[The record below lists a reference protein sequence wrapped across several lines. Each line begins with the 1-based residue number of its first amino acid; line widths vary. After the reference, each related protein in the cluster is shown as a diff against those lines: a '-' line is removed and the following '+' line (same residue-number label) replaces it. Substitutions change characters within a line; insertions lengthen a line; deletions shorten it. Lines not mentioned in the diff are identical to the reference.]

1 MKRDAI
7 NYLYEW
13 KSRSNHKPMIVRGAR
28 QVGKTWLMCE
38 FAKQAY
44 EKHIYINFE
53 DNELVR
59 NLFERDF
66 DIERI
71 ITVLQIATGTVIDSE
86 TLIIFDEIQEAPKGL
101 IALKY
106 FYEKAPEY
114 SILAAGSLLGISMH
128 EAVSFPVGK
137 VEFMDLYPLSFR
149 EFLDAIGQSQ
159 LVDVLESEDWELIS
173 LLHPKLSECLKTYY
187 FVGGMPG
194 VVMEYINT
202 KNFNRVRVVQQE
214 ILSAYDNDFSKHA
227 SNRKVPRLRMVW
239 RSVLAQLSKENKK
252 FIYGMIKE
260 GARAKDFELA
270 LEWLQDAGLLYKV
283 NRTKSGKMPL
293 SAYEDFSAFKIF
305 LLDVGLLSAMG
316 KLNVQ
321 TILNG
326 DAIFEEFKG
335 ALTEQYVL
343 QQLKTHKDIDIYYWS
358 ADNSSGELDFI
369 IQRDGLITPIE
380 VKAKENLQSKSL
392 SAFIKK
398 NQGLKGLRL
407 SMAGYREQEWMQNK
421 PLYSI

>member
-71 ITVLQIATGTVIDSE
+71 ITVLQVATGTVIDSE

-227 SNRKVPRLRMVW
+227 SNREVPRLRMVW

-380 VKAKENLQSKSL
+380 VKAEENLQSKSL